1 MPPRTGQLIAAQVA
15 AIAFLGIPAVYFLS
29 IDLTK
34 TSFLNALSASELVE
48 LAGFLLSGTAV
59 AAVVLCGFCV
69 LASKLLSSAGV
80 TVLPSKLLQLSSA
93 AIIALFTCVVV
104 ENFAYT
110 TLHFGLKTSEG
121 RFLKLAYIAISLF
134 VGKFAYGLFSD
145 LSSARILHHA
155 RAKAILV
162 AYSGAALIVLIVT
175 SGMMQSNAAR
185 EKSKVVIGNPYNIV
199 ILSSDGLSAS
209 RLGFFGYTRE
219 TTPFLNSIKA
229 EFLYGSNAFSNNAN
243 TTGSITSLLT
253 GRLPTRTRVVYAPDA
268 MNATEGKR
276 SLPALLRSGGY
287 FTSNYAVPFYADA
300 RSVNMFDAF
309 DMEFGIR
316 VAGESGLFSLVKAP
330 NQKRYLVSAHQQWLE
345 LLKDMAFIAEAPNVF
360 DQVTDAGKKA
370 AAVKRTLFEIKKSIK
385 EIELDRLDTVRSI
398 ITTKDKFFSYTH
410 FMLSH
415 GPVFAISDGVFSSGK
430 PQLGKWMTDFYDD
443 AVLAFDQKV
452 KLIYGD
458 LKEAG
463 KLEDTILI
471 VTSDHPMRY
480 DPTQRIPIL
489 IRFPNLSRT
498 GDIPQNIQSIDIAA
512 TIVDALGVAKPDWM
526 QGSSLMRHESIS
538 PNRPIFTGQYGAK
551 VMAADKDRQSLKA
564 QAPEL
569 GSLGS
574 LWLRVCN
581 QILKLDMNSIP
592 ATLTKKVDT
601 ESDNCSTSATGV
613 DQDISA
619 EEILNTELKEAG
631 YRN

>member
-1 MPPRTGQLIAAQVA
+1 MSPRRGNPIAAQA
-15 AIAFLGIPAVYFLS
+15 AATAFLGVPVVYFLS

-34 TSFLNALSASELVE
+34 RSFLTALSSSELVE
-48 LAGFLLSGTAV
+48 LTGFLLSSAAV

-69 LASKLLSSAGV
+69 LVSRLMTLAGA
-80 TVLPSKLLQLSSA
+80 TVLPGKLIQLSSA

-110 TLHFGLKTSEG
+110 TLNIGLKTSEG
-121 RFLKLAYIAISLF
+121 SLLKLAYIAISLI
-134 VGKFAYGLFSD
+134 VGKFAYGVFSD

-162 AYSGAALIVLIVT
+162 AYSAAALIVLIVT
-175 SGMMQSNAAR
+175 SGMMQPNAVR
-185 EKSKVVIGNPYNIV
+185 EKNEVVIGKPYNVV

-209 RLGFFGYTRE
+209 RLGFFGYERE

-253 GRLPTRTRVVYAPDA
+253 GRLPTRTRVIYAPDA
-268 MNATEGKR
+268 MNTTEGKR
-276 SLPALLRSGGY
+276 SLPALLRLGGY

-300 RSVNMFDAF
+300 RSVNLIDAF

-316 VAGESGLFSLVKAP
+316 DTSEDGLLSLVIAP
-330 NQKRYLVSAHQQWLE
+330 NQKHYLISILQQWLE
-345 LLKDMAFIAEAPNVF
+345 LLKDMAFLDEAPNVF
-360 DQVTDAGKKA
+360 DQVTDAGKNMA
-370 AAVKRTLFEIKKSIK
+370 ANKRPLGGRKKSPK
-385 EIELDRLDTVRSI
+385 EIELDRLDTVRSLI
-398 ITTKDKFFSYTH
+398 KTRDKFFSYTH

-415 GPVFAISDGVFSSGK
+415 GPTFAISDRFFSSGK
-430 PQLGKWMTDFYDD
+430 VQFGKWMTDFYDD

-463 KLEDTILI
+463 KLEDTILV
-471 VTSDHPMRY
+471 VTTDHPMRY

-489 IRFPNLSRT
+489 IRFPKLSRT
-498 GDIPQNIQSIDIAA
+498 GNIPQNIQSIDIAA
-512 TIVDALGVAKPDWM
+512 TIVDALGVAKPAWM
-526 QGSSLMRHESIS
+526 QGSSLMRHESLS
-538 PNRPIFTGQYGAK
+538 QNRPIFTGQYGVK
-551 VMAADKDRQSLKA
+551 VVLPNKDGQHSSA
-564 QAPEL
+564 QASEL

-581 QILKLDMNSIP
+581 QVLKLDINSNP

-601 ESDNCSTSATGV
+601 LSDNCSKSAADADQGV
-613 DQDISA
+613 SA
-619 EEILNTELKEAG
+619 EEVLEAELKEAG
-631 YRN
+631 YR